1 MRKFFK
7 IAGIIL
13 LGLVILIGVPG
24 YYFIKNFDLNKYKA
38 YASQIVE
45 DQLGRKFAINGEAS
59 IGISLVP
66 TLILNDVELANADW
80 ASTPQMVKVKKLELK
95 FALMPLLKKQIV
107 VDKAILINPEVYL
120 ETSKSGQGNWDFPAL
135 QTKSTAMYEPS
146 GWLIKSAQAAEDKKD
161 QKEELKALA
170 GFAAKQVTI
179 ENGLLQYK
187 NAKDGSVTN
196 LTINQVNLSV
206 LDTDSQITADADV
219 VYNDQKIKAKATLGS
234 LNALIEGKNA
244 YPVVLSGS
252 AYGLNF
258 DLNGS
263 ASDIFDNIRYA
274 ALTNIYNPAGNMGAP
289 ETTLKARVDGD
300 LKKVD
305 VDINL
310 LNVVNNVITGK
321 VSANISGKIPSVT
334 ATLKSD
340 KINLPSLSSTQPL
353 ASNAWDLA
361 LIGSAHAADMVPNTA
376 IPYQALKGINVKADL
391 TVGTLIIEKGME
403 AKNVLLTVVLNNG
416 VLNVNKLRLDFGGGE
431 IDVNAVVNAN
441 NQSLSLNALSKN
453 IQLQNL
459 HKEFTVDGKND
470 FGILSGGNTDLQ
482 INLSGKGS
490 TYRQLVQSLSGQVI
504 AIVNQSV
511 IQTGA
516 LNFMTGNLLT
526 ELLNTINFKAD
537 KVKKMDL
544 NCAVVRADLSG
555 GKAVF
560 PKGIALSSKQLSLVS
575 DGSIN
580 LVNDKLDFN
589 LQPFSGKVADSNVGQ
604 LLSSFVKIKGTIQNP
619 KIALDDKETIKAVV
633 GTALSGG
640 TAYIGSKLL
649 LDGNSSPC
657 YTALIGTKYADRFP
671 KPTGIDAT
679 AQNVYQGTT
688 KTIETDLKALKDS
701 AKGLLNVFK
710 PKKGN

>member
-206 LDTDSQITADADV
+206 PDTDSQITADADV

-376 IPYQALKGINVKADL
+376 IPYQALKGTNVKADL

-403 AKNVLLTVVLNNG
+403 AKNVLLTAVLNNG

>member
-7 IAGIIL
+7 IAGIIFFS
-13 LGLVILIGVPG
+13 LVILIGVPG

-45 DQLGRKFAINGEAS
+45 EQLGRKFAINGEAS

-66 TLILNDVELANADW
+66 TLILEDVELANAEW
-80 ASTPQMVKVKKLELK
+80 AANPQMAKVKKLELK
-95 FALMPLLKKQIV
+95 FALVPLLKKQIV
-107 VDKAILINPEVYL
+107 VDKAVLTNPEVYL
-120 ETSKSGQGNWDFPAL
+120 EMSKSGEGNWDFPGL
-135 QTKSTAMYEPS
+135 KTKKTARYEPS
-146 GWLIKSAQAAEDKKD
+146 GWLIKNAQAADEKD
-161 QKEELKALA
+161 AEKADLKALA
-170 GFAAKQVTI
+170 GFAAKQVSI

-187 NAKDGSVTN
+187 NDKDGRVTN
-196 LTINQVNLSV
+196 LVINQVNLSV
-206 LDTDSQITADADV
+206 PDADSEINADANV
-219 VYNDQKIKAKATLGS
+219 VYNNQKITAKATLGS

-244 YPVVLSGS
+244 YPVVLNGS

-258 DLNGS
+258 DINGS
-263 ASDIFDNIRYA
+263 AADIFDNIRYA
-274 ALTNIYNPAGNMGAP
+274 AMTNIYNPAGNLGAP
-289 ETTLKARVDGD
+289 ETTLKARIDGD

-310 LNVVNNVITGK
+310 LNVVNNMITGK
-321 VSANISGKIPSVT
+321 LSADISGKIPYVT
-334 ATLKSD
+334 ANLKSD
-340 KINLPSLSSTQPL
+340 KINLMTLSANQPL
-353 ASNAWDLA
+353 ASNAWDLS
-361 LIGSAHAADMVPNTA
+361 LIRTAKAADMVPNTA
-376 IPYQALKGINVKADL
+376 VPYQTLKGINAKAEIAVADL
-391 TVGTLIIEKGME
+391 IIDKGME
-403 AKNVLLTVVLNNG
+403 AKNVLLTAALNKG
-416 VLNVNKLRLDFGGGE
+416 ILNISKLRLDFGGGE
-431 IDVNAVVNAN
+431 IDANAVVNAN
-441 NQSLSLNALSKN
+441 TQSLSLNAVSKN
-453 IQLQNL
+453 ILLQNL
-459 HKEFTVDGKND
+459 HKEFMVEGKND
-470 FGILSGGNTDLQ
+470 FGILSGGKTDLQ
-482 INLSGKGS
+482 INLSGSGA

-511 IQTGA
+511 VQTGA

-526 ELLNTINFKAD
+526 EILNTLNFKSD
-537 KVKKMDL
+537 KVKDLDL

-560 PKGIALSSKQLSLVS
+560 PKGIAISSKQLSLVS

-580 LVNDKLDFN
+580 LVNDKLDFS

-604 LLSSFVKIKGTIQNP
+604 LLSSFVKIRGTIQNP

-657 YTALIGTKYADRFP
+657 YTALIGTKYSDRFP
-671 KPTGIDAT
+671 KPTGVDAT

-701 AKGLLNVFK
+701 AKGLLNAFK

>member
-7 IAGIIL
+7 IAGIVFFS
-13 LGLVILIGVPG
+13 LVILIGVPG
-24 YYFIKNFDLNKYKA
+24 YYFIKNFDLNKYKS
-38 YASQIVE
+38 YASQLVE

-66 TLILNDVELANADW
+66 TIILEDVELANADW

-107 VDKAILINPEVYL
+107 VDKAIWVNPEVYL
-120 ETSKSGQGNWDFPAL
+120 EMSGNGQGNWDFPAL
-135 QTKSTAMYEPS
+135 KTQKTAQYQAS
-146 GWLIKSAQAAEDKKD
+146 GWLIKSARAAGDKQAEKAD
-161 QKEELKALA
+161 LKTLA

-187 NAKDGSVTN
+187 NDKDGSMTTLV
-196 LTINQVNLSV
+196 INEVNLSV
-206 LDTDSQITADADV
+206 PDADSQIVANADV
-219 VYNDQKIKAKATLGS
+219 VYNNQQITAEATLGS
-234 LNALIEGKNA
+234 LNMLIEGA
-244 YPVVLSGS
+244 QPYPVVLNGS

-258 DLNGS
+258 DINGS
-263 ASDIFDNIRYA
+263 AADIFGNVRYA
-274 ALTNIYNPAGNMGAP
+274 AMTNIYNPAGNMGAP

-305 VDINL
+305 ADINL

-321 VSANISGKIPSVT
+321 VSADISGKIPYVT
-334 ATLKSD
+334 ANLKSN
-340 KINLPSLSSTQPL
+340 KINLLTLASSQPL
-353 ASNAWDLA
+353 ASAGNWS
-361 LIGSAHAADMVPNTA
+361 LIGMAQAADMVPNTA
-376 IPYQALKGINVKADL
+376 IPYKDLKGINAKAEIAVADL
-391 TVGTLIIEKGME
+391 IIDKGME
-403 AKNVLLTVVLNNG
+403 AKNVLLTAVLNNG

-431 IDVNAVVNAN
+431 IDANAVINAN
-441 NQSLSLNALSKN
+441 TQSLSLNAVSKN
-453 IQLQNL
+453 ILLQNL
-459 HKEFTVDGKND
+459 HKEFVVEGKND
-470 FGILSGGNTDLQ
+470 FGIVSGGSTDLQ
-482 INLSGKGS
+482 INLAGSGA
-490 TYRQLVQSLSGQVI
+490 TYRQLVQGLSGQVI

-511 IQTGA
+511 VQTGA

-526 ELLNTINFKAD
+526 ELLNTLNFKSD
-537 KVKKMDL
+537 KVKNLDL
-544 NCAVVRADLSG
+544 KCAVVRADLSG
-555 GKAVF
+555 GRAVF

-580 LVNDKLDFN
+580 LINDKLDFS

-657 YTALIGTKYADRFP
+657 YTALIGTKYADKFP
-671 KPTGIDAT
+671 KPTGVDAT

-701 AKGLLNVFK
+701 AKGLLNAFK